1 MVQQNISYLG
11 ELRCE
16 AIHGP
21 SSVHLITDA
30 PTDNQGKGESFSP
43 TDLVVT
49 ALATCIITT
58 AGIIAQREHVN
69 LEGTK
74 IYAEKHMSTDSP
86 RRIVKVVLDFDMPKS
101 IPLNFRTKLKAT
113 AASCPVKQSMHPDVE
128 VDISFRFPD

>member
-1 MVQQNISYLG
+1 MVHQNITYIG

-21 SSVHLITDA
+21 SNIHLTTDA
-30 PTDNQGKGESFSP
+30 PTDNLGKGESFSP

-58 AGIIAQREHVN
+58 AGMIAQRENVK

-74 IYAEKHMSTDSP
+74 IYAEKHMSTDSL
-86 RRIVKVVLDFDMPKS
+86 RRIVKIILEFEMPGN
-101 IPLNFRTKLKAT
+101 IPLNFRQKLETT
-113 AASCPVKQSMHPDVE
+113 AASCPVKKSIHPDIAM
-128 VDISFRFPD
+128 DIHFRFPD

>member
-1 MVQQNISYLG
+1 MVHQNITYIG

-21 SSVHLITDA
+21 SKVHITTDA

-58 AGIIAQREHVN
+58 AGMIAQREFVN

-74 IYAEKHMSTDSP
+74 IYAEKHMSSDSP

-101 IPLNFRTKLKAT
+101 IPLNFREKLKAT
-113 AASCPVKQSMHPDVE
+113 AASCPVKQSIHPDVE
-128 VDISFRFPD
+128 VDIHFRFPD